1 MSVSQA
7 SSLWKEALST
17 QFEQTIAWRRYL
29 HQNPEL
35 SYEESKTATFVAN
48 QLRSFGIEVET
59 GIGGNGLIGRI
70 RNGDGAVVALRA
82 DMDALP
88 IQDEKQCDYRS
99 QVPGVMHACGH
110 DGHTATLLSVAKV
123 LSEQRSLWTG
133 EIRLLFQP
141 AEEVS
146 PGGAQAMIRD
156 GALEGVNRIY
166 GVHLWTPIPT
176 GIVATREGSM
186 MAAVDDF
193 RLTIAGKGGHGGMPH
208 LCTDAVLIGASLVQ
222 QLQSIV
228 SRNVSPLQP
237 AVISVGSLQAGTT
250 QNIIA
255 DRAELKGTIR
265 SFDPE
270 VRQLLRQRFERIVEL
285 TCAMHEAE
293 YEMEFRVGYPAL
305 VNDGSEA
312 ERVFRIA
319 DEVVGQ
325 DCVREAEMMMPAED
339 FAYYVK
345 QIPGCFVLV
354 GAGNED
360 HARYPHHH
368 PKFDFEES
376 AMLIAGQ
383 MLIGLAMDALAEQK

>member
-7 SSLWKEALST
+7 SSLWKEALSA
-17 QFEQTIAWRRYL
+17 QVEQTIAWRRYM

-35 SYEESKTATFVAN
+35 SYEESKTAAFVAE

-59 GIGGNGLIGRI
+59 GIGGNGVIGRI

-88 IQDEKQCDYRS
+88 IQDEKQCEHRS
-99 QVPGVMHACGH
+99 QVAGVMHACGH

-123 LSEQRSLWTG
+123 LSEHRSRWSG

-156 GALEGVNRIY
+156 GALEGVERIY

-176 GIVATREGSM
+176 GIIATRQGPM

-237 AVISVGSLQAGTT
+237 AVLSIGSIQAGTT
-250 QNIIA
+250 QNVIA
-255 DRAELKGTIR
+255 ERAELKGTLR
-265 SFDPE
+265 SFDPD

-293 YEMEFRVGYPAL
+293 YDLEFRVGYPAL
-305 VNDGSEA
+305 VNDNSEA

-319 DEVVGQ
+319 AEVVGQ

-360 HARYPHHH
+360 YARYPHHH
-368 PKFDFEES
+368 PKFDFDES
-376 AMLIAGQ
+376 AMLLAGQ
-383 MLIGLAMDALAEQK
+383 MLIGLAMDALVEKK